1 MTYLLQ
7 PRAPKKA
14 PLILAL
20 RSTAVILG
28 VAFCLSFVAPSSV
41 PSFLSVVFSPL
52 WSIRESALET
62 ISALPALR
70 TRTSLEAEIA
80 RLAED
85 AQEGGRAKIEAQVL
99 RAENAELRALLGRE
113 SRDVPGVVVA
123 VKSRPSQSP
132 YDTLLL
138 ERPRGFSMGAR
149 VTVGPIVVG
158 RLAED
163 MGTTLKAAL
172 FSNPLQT
179 TPAIALRTGLALT
192 LTGRGG
198 GSFVAEVPRGADI
211 LPEDVLVLA
220 DDPRMVVAR
229 VVETSEGDTDAGITV
244 RASVPIRLSSLKWV
258 EILDE

>member
-1 MTYLLQ
+1 
-7 PRAPKKA
+7 
-14 PLILAL
+14 
-20 RSTAVILG
+20 
-28 VAFCLSFVAPSSV
+28 LSFVAPSSV

>member
-20 RSTAVILG
+20 RSTGIILG
-28 VAFCLSFVAPSSV
+28 IAFCLSFVAPSSV
-41 PSFLSVVFSPL
+41 PSFLSLIFSPL
-52 WSIRESALET
+52 WSIRESALQT
-62 ISALPALR
+62 VSSLPALR

-80 RLAED
+80 RLTEDVAEGNR
-85 AQEGGRAKIEAQVL
+85 AQLEVEML
-99 RAENAELRALLGRE
+99 RTENTELRALLGRE
-113 SRDVPGVVVA
+113 SRDIPGVVVA

-149 VTVGPIVVG
+149 VTVGPIVLG

-163 MGTTLKAAL
+163 MGTTFKAAL
-172 FSNPLQT
+172 FSNPLQN

-198 GSFVAEVPRGADI
+198 GAFEAEVPRGADI

-220 DDPRMVVAR
+220 DDPRMILAR

-244 RASVPIRLSSLKWV
+244 RASVPVRLSSLKWV